1 MLSKAGLVPGAA
13 YGGIANPGGGA
24 IFGIGTPNGGGPIP
38 GVGGINPGGGIIP
51 NGGITPGANEPA
63 LFGTWPD
70 EGKLL
75 GAELPDCWNI
85 NSKLSDLT

>member
-1 MLSKAGLVPGAA
+1 MWEETFDRNSCIRCYFLMLSKAGLVPGAA

-63 LFGTWPD
+63 LFGT
-70 EGKLL
+70 
-75 GAELPDCWNI
+75 
-85 NSKLSDLT
+85 